1 MKVLVTGGGGFVG
14 QAVCR
19 QLAARGDTPVAFQR
33 GPAEALDGTGIEVR
47 RGDITIREEV
57 LAAVADCD
65 AVIHTAGKAGAWGDP
80 ESYRAINVTGTE
92 HVIDCCRRVG
102 IGRLVFT
109 SSPSVSGLRSG
120 AHHRRHWRSGNL
132 TSALI
137 TPPEIDRGLVWLVSC
152 PRN

>member
-33 GPAEALDGTGIEVR
+33 GAAEALDGTGIEVR

-57 LAAVADCD
+57 LAALADCD

-80 ESYRAINVTGTE
+80 DSYRAINVIGTE
-92 HVIDCCRRVG
+92 HVIDCCRREG
-102 IGRLVFT
+102 I
-109 SSPSVSGLRSG
+109 
-120 AHHRRHWRSGNL
+120 
-132 TSALI
+132 
-137 TPPEIDRGLVWLVSC
+137 
-152 PRN
+152 